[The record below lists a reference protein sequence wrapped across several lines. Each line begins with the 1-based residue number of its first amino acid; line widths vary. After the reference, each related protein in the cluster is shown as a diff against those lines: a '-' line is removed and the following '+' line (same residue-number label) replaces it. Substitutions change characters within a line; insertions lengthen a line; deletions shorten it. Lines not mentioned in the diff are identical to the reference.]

1 MYPRVVLLICALL
14 YWGSFLVSILMSVFV
29 FIKGN
34 KMTSVLQFWVSI
46 VSPIWAFIFCLKR
59 DYIYPGLERNE
70 LYFMYKQ
77 VLNLNLEAIVIVLLY
92 ILWIVL
98 FVYNLVFLIN
108 SSKKTRLDD
117 RIKRGL

>member
-59 DYIYPGLERNE
+59 DYINPGLERNE